1 MKRLFT
7 LLLWALALGC
17 AIYGLN
23 RWDQKITDGFSHEGI
38 IGTFPPYEEGHV
50 TDLTALERAQL
61 DALFSQPFHYFAKGA
76 QCFAL
81 ESSDGRYVLKCFKQ
95 KHLHKTSTLKLLER
109 LPFLEGY
116 VAGRLERRRK
126 RWECMTIGAH
136 AAYKHLKEATG
147 ILYMHLAPTTDLP
160 KVTIIDYRGVAKEMD
175 PNQFPFYLQK
185 KGVPLRDG
193 FMQYRAQGDERGA
206 KEALHAVF
214 DYLVQRSQC
223 DVLDA
228 DPGYIHNLGW
238 IDGKGTN
245 LDIGKLVYCSWI
257 KEPGRL
263 YDDIAA
269 HLASLRQFLEQE
281 YPELVSSYDL
291 ELLALKPQDCAQDDS
306 NTRQMETL
314 RKINELKAL

>member
-7 LLLWALALGC
+7 LLLWVVALGC

-23 RWDQKITDGFSHEGI
+23 RFDQKITDGFSHAGI
-38 IGTFPPYEEGHV
+38 IGTFPPYEEGH
-50 TDLTALERAQL
+50 LTAITAQQRVQL
-61 DALFSQPFHYFAKGA
+61 DALFSQPFYYFAKGA

-81 ESSDGRYVLKCFKQ
+81 ESSDGMYVLKCFKQ
-95 KHLHKTSTLKLLER
+95 KHLHKTSTLKLLEYV
-109 LPFLEGY
+109 PFLEGY

-136 AAYKHLKEATG
+136 VAYKYLREATG
-147 ILYMHLAPTTDLP
+147 LLYLHLAPTTDLP
-160 KVTIIDYRGVAKEMD
+160 KVTIIDYRGIAKEMD

-185 KGVPLRDG
+185 KGVPLRQG
-193 FMQYRAQGDERGA
+193 FLAYRAQGDIEGA
-206 KEALHAVF
+206 KQALHAIF
-214 DYLVQRSQC
+214 AYLVHRSTC

-245 LDIGKLVYCSWI
+245 LDIGKLVYCNWI

-263 YDDIAA
+263 YDDLSA
-269 HLASLRQFLEQE
+269 HLASLRQFFQQE
-281 YPELVSSYDL
+281 YPELSCAYDD
-291 ELLALKPQDCAQDDS
+291 ELAALKPEDCAHDD
-306 NTRQMETL
+306 NRQLETL
-314 RKINELKAL
+314 RKIKELKAL